1 MEFIYRSLESKIKE
15 LVEFYPVI
23 TLVGPR
29 QSGKTT
35 LCQDLFREYTY
46 VNLEDADMR
55 EIVMND
61 PKRFLLSDP
70 AGTVID
76 EIHNCPELFSY
87 IQVVADQ
94 KTGRKFILT
103 GSSNFS
109 MLENITQSLAGR
121 TAILTLLPLS
131 LSELGEKKNASAET
145 LMINGGYPGIWASRL
160 TANTFHKH
168 YYNTYVER
176 DVRKII
182 NIQDVSLFQR
192 FIRLCAGRIGC
203 ECNASALAGEV
214 GVTTNTII
222 KWFNTLSAT
231 YIVYMLQPYY
241 QNIGKRM
248 VKTPKIYFYDTGL
261 ACYLLGI
268 ENETQLSTH
277 PLRGAIFENMVIN
290 EATKSRLNEG
300 KDTNLFFYRDKSQ
313 REVDL
318 IHSVSNGLCVY
329 EIKSAQRFQKEFF
342 SGIDYLKDL
351 FKEQIVQS
359 ALIYDGDY
367 EIVQTEKGVY
377 NFRNFRLEN

>member
-1 MEFIYRSLESKIKE
+1 MNLIYRKLEVEIKKF
-15 LVEFYPVI
+15 LKYYPVVTI
-23 TLVGPR
+23 VGPR

-35 LCQDLFREYTY
+35 LCKNLFHEYTY

-55 EIVMND
+55 EIVMSD

-70 AGTVID
+70 AGMIID
-76 EIHNCPELFSY
+76 EVHHCPELFSY
-87 IQVVADQ
+87 IQVIADQ

-131 LSELGEKKNASAET
+131 HDELGDRINAPAET
-145 LMINGGYPGIWASRL
+145 LMFHGCFPGIWADGVA
-160 TANTFHKH
+160 ANTFYRH

-192 FIRLCAGRIGC
+192 FIRLCAGRVGC

-214 GVTTNTII
+214 GVVTNTII
-222 KWFNTLSAT
+222 KWLNTLSAT

-268 ENETQLSTH
+268 ENEKQLSTH

-290 EATKSRLNEG
+290 EAIKSRFNKG
-300 KDTNLFFYRDKSQ
+300 KDANLFFYRDKSQ

-318 IHSVSNGLCVY
+318 VYAEANGLRIY
-329 EIKSAQRFQKEFF
+329 EIKSAQRFQKDFF
-342 SGIDYLKDL
+342 AGIDYLKGL

-359 ALIYDGDY
+359 ALIYDGEY
-367 EIVQTEKGVY
+367 EINQPEKGIY
-377 NFRNFRLEN
+377 NFRRFFME

>member
-1 MEFIYRSLESKIKE
+1 MGLIFRKLEDKIKE
-15 LVEFYPVI
+15 LLKFYPVVTI
-23 TLVGPR
+23 VGPR

-35 LCQDLFREYTY
+35 LCQNLFHEYTY

-55 EIVMND
+55 EIVMNN

-70 AGTVID
+70 AGMVID
-76 EIHNCPELFSY
+76 EVHNCPGLFSY
-87 IQVVADQ
+87 IQVIADM

-131 LSELGEKKNASAET
+131 FAELGDRRNESADM
-145 LMINGGYPGIWASRL
+145 LMLRGCYPGMWTNGLS
-160 TANTFHKH
+160 ANTFYKH

-203 ECNASALAGEV
+203 ECNASALSGEV
-214 GVTTNTII
+214 GVVANTII
-222 KWFNTLSAT
+222 KWFNTLSVT

-268 ENETQLSTH
+268 ENEKQLSTH
-277 PLRGAIFENMVIN
+277 PLRGAIFENMVVN
-290 EATKSRLNEG
+290 EAMKSRLNKG
-300 KDTNLFFYRDKSQ
+300 KDANLFFYRDKSQ

-318 IHSVSNGLCVY
+318 IYTEADGLRIY
-329 EIKSAQRFQKEFF
+329 EIKSAQRFQKDFF
-342 SGIDYLKDL
+342 TGIDYLKSL
-351 FKEQIVQS
+351 FGGQITQS
-359 ALIYDGDY
+359 ALIYDGEY
-367 EIVQTEKGVY
+367 EISQAEKGVY
-377 NFRNFRLEN
+377 NFRNFAL

>member
-1 MEFIYRSLESKIKE
+1 MIYRELEVEIRE
-15 LVEFYPVI
+15 LLKFYPVI
-23 TLVGPR
+23 TIVGPR

-35 LCQDLFREYTY
+35 LCQNLFPGYTY

-70 AGTVID
+70 AGMVID
-76 EIHNCPELFSY
+76 EVHHCPELFSY
-87 IQVVADQ
+87 IQVIADQ

-121 TAILTLLPLS
+121 TAVLTLLPFS
-131 LSELGEKKNASAET
+131 LSELGEMKNSPAET
-145 LMINGGYPGIWASRL
+145 LVFNGGYPGIWADGVA
-160 TANTFHKH
+160 ANTFYKH

-176 DVRKII
+176 DVRRII

-214 GVTTNTII
+214 GVVANTIT

-241 QNIGKRM
+241 RNIGKRL

-261 ACYLLGI
+261 VCYLLGI
-268 ENETQLSTH
+268 ENEKQLSTH
-277 PLRGAIFENMVIN
+277 PLCGRIFENMIVN
-290 EATKSRLNEG
+290 EAMKSRFNKG
-300 KDTNLFFYRDKSQ
+300 KDANLYYYRDKSQ

-318 IHSVSNGLCVY
+318 IHDNVNGLRIY

-342 SGIDYLKDL
+342 SGIDYLKNL
-351 FKEQIVQS
+351 FREQIVQS
-359 ALIYDGDY
+359 AIIYDGTY
-367 EIVQTEKGVY
+367 EIDQAEKGVY
-377 NFRNFRLEN
+377 NFRSFTLD